1 MCEVI
6 VDEVEGEGVKEEEGE
21 EGAGWWTM
29 DINFGS
35 RLNSMFNVP
44 VGLGHFFSNFQLRG
58 GWDRGDRGES
68 EMSDRGR
75 GGYR

>member
-44 VGLGHFFSNFQLRG
+44 VGLGHFFPTFN
-58 GWDRGDRGES
+58 S
-68 EMSDRGR
+68 EVAGTEEIVVRVK
-75 GGYR
+75 

>member
-35 RLNSMFNVP
+35 RLNP
-44 VGLGHFFSNFQLRG
+44 VQCPSQSWSFFSNFQLRG

>member
-35 RLNSMFNVP
+35 RLNSVQCP
-44 VGLGHFFSNFQLRG
+44 GQSWSFFSPTFTQRWLGQRRS
-58 GWDRGDRGES
+58 W
-68 EMSDRGR
+68 
-75 GGYR
+75 